1 MNIILTQNLYQILLR
16 GDNMYSR
23 AAGYEYFGKSR
34 CLEDIYDKGYS
45 NKVFHDIGYNDY
57 ELSEV
62 EVDEDDIYNGR
73 LSR

>member
-1 MNIILTQNLYQILLR
+1 
-16 GDNMYSR
+16 MYSR

-34 CLEDIYDKGYS
+34 RLEDIYDKGYS